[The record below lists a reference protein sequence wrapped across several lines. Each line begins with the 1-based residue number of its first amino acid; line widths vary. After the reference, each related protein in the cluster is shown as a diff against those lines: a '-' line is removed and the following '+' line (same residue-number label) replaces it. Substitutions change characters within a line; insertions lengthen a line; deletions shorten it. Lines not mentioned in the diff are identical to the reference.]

1 MNRYSRP
8 EKKPIAVSSH
18 PYELRIAK
26 GEEIQ
31 KIPFNDL
38 ATLTSQY
45 PPEFLRSIDVVVMDM
60 TKRLKIEV

>member
-1 MNRYSRP
+1 MNRFTRH
-8 EKKPIAVSSH
+8 ERKNTAQTSH

-38 ATLTSQY
+38 AALTSQY

-60 TKRLKIEV
+60 TKRMKIEV